1 MTEKEEV
8 WRNFFICKGRFDLNY
23 RSRVGLVACLY
34 EVDNHCKM
42 NNSYGNIVY
51 SGQIGETVQ
60 LQGQVEQHPHQVN
73 NHHYQQTQEQQ
84 QQYHQETHNGVKESY
99 SQERES
105 IIASNTHAQGA
116 YQEPEQVK
124 PAAAMEG
131 TEEVKN
137 HDGEEEID
145 ENHLEE
151 EHLDPE
157 EPENEEEKVA
167 DQAEEKDN
175 GATEAKAD
183 DENGDAK
190 EADENAT
197 DNPDGKDKDGEDD
210 KKDVKDEVPDDE
222 KPLKTRRRE
231 TGEPADLDICRV
243 CTSKDSLSDI
253 FDFDNDMRIADI
265 IIKLCPTVRITERD
279 HLPHKICKGCV
290 EKVKIA
296 HEFRIT
302 CENTDKE
309 LRKTLKRSYN
319 KSRRTTDFVIVN
331 CPMSDGE
338 DDDDEPQDDDEY
350 KVSQS
355 EVESE
360 PVTSDDSFEPSKKIK
375 KTPKRR
381 GRRPRTEV
389 SDAGSGEVVVKRKRG
404 RQPGY
409 SPKTGKI
416 SDTPKRG
423 PGRPPGRPGR
433 PPKSASKSPGL
444 ANVVY
449 IEAPD
454 GSSSESDDDKPIR
467 PRKTHDCN
475 KCDETF
481 KTGVEL
487 KEHLLTHKG
496 DLFPC
501 TKCDKTFKSKVY
513 LSNHLE
519 RHEQDDKKREEKMK
533 AKLAKKEAKRQAE
546 LNKRPYN
553 KYGSGGSAEKKKKM
567 EQSPANS
574 GRDLFKCV
582 APLTSTY
589 WSDSFSD

>member
-1 MTEKEEV
+1 
-8 WRNFFICKGRFDLNY
+8 
-23 RSRVGLVACLY
+23 
-34 EVDNHCKM
+34 M

-51 SGQIGETVQ
+51 SGQIGDTPE
-60 LQGQVEQHPHQVN
+60 LQGQVEQHPHQAN
-73 NHHYQQTQEQQ
+73 NHHHYQQPQQ
-84 QQYHQETHNGVKESY
+84 HHYQQDTHNGLKEGY
-99 SQERES
+99 NQERES
-105 IIASNTHAQGA
+105 IIANNTHAQGAAA

-124 PAAAMEG
+124 SATMES

-137 HDGEEEID
+137 HDGEEEME

-157 EPENEEEKVA
+157 EPENEDGKAEAE
-167 DQAEEKDN
+167 DQTE
-175 GATEAKAD
+175 ATKENDATDAKAD

-190 EADENAT
+190 EAEEDAK
-197 DNPDGKDKDGEDD
+197 DKPDGEEDD
-210 KKDVKDEVPDDE
+210 KKAVKTESKIDDDD

-231 TGEPADLDICRV
+231 GGEPADLEICRV
-243 CTSKDSLSDI
+243 CTSKDTLSDI
-253 FDFDNDMRIADI
+253 FEFDNDMRISDI
-265 IIKLCPTVRITERD
+265 ILKLCPAVRITERD

-360 PVTSDDSFEPSKKIK
+360 PVTSDDSFEPSRTKIK

-381 GRRPRTEV
+381 GRRPKNE
-389 SDAGSGEVVVKRKRG
+389 SSGAGSEEVVVKRKRG

-409 SPKTGKI
+409 SPKTGMI
-416 SDTPKRG
+416 SNTPKRG

-519 RHEQDDKKREEKMK
+519 RHDQDDKKREEKMK
-533 AKLAKKEAKRQAE
+533 AKQAKKEAKRQAE
-546 LNKRPYN
+546 LTKRPYN
-553 KYGSGGSAEKKKKM
+553 KHSSGGSAEKRKKM
-567 EQSPANS
+567 EPSPANS

>member
-1 MTEKEEV
+1 
-8 WRNFFICKGRFDLNY
+8 
-23 RSRVGLVACLY
+23 
-34 EVDNHCKM
+34 M

-51 SGQIGETVQ
+51 SGQIGESAQ
-60 LQGQVEQHPHQVN
+60 QGQVEQHQLN
-73 NHHYQQTQEQQ
+73 NHHYQEYQP
-84 QQYHQETHNGVKESY
+84 QETHNGVKEGGY
-99 SQERES
+99 SQERGS

-116 YQEPEQVK
+116 AYQQEHPEQVK
-124 PAAAMEG
+124 PAATAMES

-137 HDGEEEID
+137 HDGEEEMD

-157 EPENEEEKVA
+157 EPEGEEEKVE
-167 DQAEEKDN
+167 DQAEEEKD
-175 GATEAKAD
+175 ATEAKTE
-183 DENGDAK
+183 DENGDTKEEDAK
-190 EADENAT
+190 
-197 DNPDGKDKDGEDD
+197 DNPDGKDAEADGEDD
-210 KKDVKDEVPDDE
+210 KKDVKDEVPDDD
-222 KPLKTRRRE
+222 KPLKTRRRDG
-231 TGEPADLDICRV
+231 GEPADLEICRV
-243 CTSKDSLSDI
+243 CTSKDTLSDI

-381 GRRPRTEV
+381 GRRPRAET
-389 SDAGSGEVVVKRKRG
+389 SDAGRDSGEVVVKRKRG

-409 SPKTGKI
+409 SPKTGTI
-416 SDTPKRG
+416 SATPKRG

-533 AKLAKKEAKRQAE
+533 AKAAKKEAKRLAE

-553 KYGSGGSAEKKKKM
+553 KHGSGGSAEKKKKM

>member
-1 MTEKEEV
+1 
-8 WRNFFICKGRFDLNY
+8 
-23 RSRVGLVACLY
+23 
-34 EVDNHCKM
+34 M

-51 SGQIGETVQ
+51 SGQIGETPQ
-60 LQGQVEQHPHQVN
+60 LQGQVEQHPHQLN
-73 NHHYQQTQEQQ
+73 NHHHYQQQQE

-99 SQERES
+99 NQERES
-105 IIASNTHAQGA
+105 IIANNTHAQGA
-116 YQEPEQVK
+116 SYQEPEQVK
-124 PAAAMEG
+124 SLAVAAAMESAD
-131 TEEVKN
+131 EVKN
-137 HDGEEEID
+137 HDGVEEMD

-157 EPENEEEKVA
+157 EPENDDGNE
-167 DQAEEKDN
+167 DQAEETKED
-175 GATEAKAD
+175 GAKAE

-190 EADENAT
+190 G
-197 DNPDGKDKDGEDD
+197 DNGKDDPEGQGEDGVEDD
-210 KKDVKDEVPDDE
+210 KKDVKSESVDDVDD
-222 KPLKTRRRE
+222 KPLKTRRRD
-231 TGEPADLDICRV
+231 GEPADLDICRV
-243 CTSKDSLSDI
+243 CTSKDTLSDI
-253 FDFDNDMRIADI
+253 FEFDNDLRISDI

-296 HEFRIT
+296 HDFKIT

-338 DDDDEPQDDDEY
+338 EDDDEPQDDDEY

-360 PVTSDDSFEPSKKIK
+360 PVTSDDSFEPTKKIK

-381 GRRPRTEV
+381 GRRPKHE
-389 SDAGSGEVVVKRKRG
+389 SSGAGSEEVVVKRKRG

-409 SPKTGKI
+409 SPKTGMI
-416 SDTPKRG
+416 STTPKRG

-433 PPKSASKSPGL
+433 PPKSKSPGL

-481 KTGVEL
+481 NTGVEL

-519 RHEQDDKKREEKMK
+519 RHDQDDKKREEKIK
-533 AKLAKKEAKRQAE
+533 AKQAKKEAKRQAE
-546 LNKRPYN
+546 LMKRP
-553 KYGSGGSAEKKKKM
+553 KYSSGGSAEKKKKL
-567 EQSPANS
+567 EPSPANS

>member
-1 MTEKEEV
+1 M
-8 WRNFFICKGRFDLNY
+8 
-23 RSRVGLVACLY
+23 
-34 EVDNHCKM
+34 DNHNKM

-51 SGQIGETVQ
+51 SGHIGETSE
-60 LQGQVEQHPHQVN
+60 LQGQVDQHPHHVN
-73 NHHYQQTQEQQ
+73 NHHYQQQQ
-84 QQYHQETHNGVKESY
+84 QQYHQEPHNGPKESY

-105 IIASNTHAQGA
+105 IIANNTYAQPQPISEQGA
-116 YQEPEQVK
+116 FQEPEQVK
-124 PAAAMEG
+124 TAAAPAAMAD
-131 TEEVKN
+131 TDEVKN
-137 HDGEEEID
+137 HDGEEEME
-145 ENHLEE
+145 ENNLEE

-157 EPENEEEKVA
+157 LAENEDGKPEADEQADEKENDA
-167 DQAEEKDN
+167 T
-175 GATEAKAD
+175 GAKPE
-183 DENGDAK
+183 DENGDGK
-190 EADENAT
+190 EAVE
-197 DNPDGKDKDGEDD
+197 DGKDNVDKQEEKGD
-210 KKDVKDEVPDDE
+210 KKVVKSEPKDDE
-222 KPLKTRRRE
+222 KPAKTRRRD
-231 TGEPADLDICRV
+231 GEPADLEICRV
-243 CTSKDSLSDI
+243 CTAKDGLSDI
-253 FDFDNDMRIADI
+253 FEFENDLRICDI
-265 IIKLCPTVRITERD
+265 IIKLCPAVKITERD

-381 GRRPRTEV
+381 GRRPKND
-389 SDAGSGEVVVKRKRG
+389 SSGAGSGTEVVKRKRG
-404 RQPGY
+404 RQPGF
-409 SPKTGKI
+409 SPKSASI
-416 SDTPKRG
+416 TPKRG

-481 KTGVEL
+481 TTGVEL

-519 RHEQDDKKREEKMK
+519 RHDQDDKKREEKIK
-533 AKLAKKEAKRQAE
+533 AKQAKKEAKRQME
-546 LNKRPYN
+546 IQKRP
-553 KYGSGGSAEKKKKM
+553 KYSSGGSAEKRKKL
-567 EQSPANS
+567 EPSPANS

>member
-1 MTEKEEV
+1 M
-8 WRNFFICKGRFDLNY
+8 FFLAIDNY
-23 RSRVGLVACLY
+23 Y
-34 EVDNHCKM
+34 KM

-51 SGQIGETVQ
+51 SGSIVETSQ
-60 LQGQVEQHPHQVN
+60 LQGQVEQHPHQLN
-73 NHHYQQTQEQQ
+73 NHNHHHQQHH
-84 QQYHQETHNGVKESY
+84 QQYHLETHNSAEGLKENY
-99 SQERES
+99 NQGRES
-105 IIASNTHAQGA
+105 IIANNIQAQPQQVA
-116 YQEPEQVK
+116 YREPEQVK
-124 PAAAMEG
+124 SAAMDN
-131 TEEVKN
+131 TDEVKN
-137 HDGEEEID
+137 HDGEAEEVD

-157 EPENEEEKVA
+157 EPEGDEKAENDVDGKENDSKEEV
-167 DQAEEKDN
+167 AEEGK
-175 GATEAKAD
+175 
-183 DENGDAK
+183 
-190 EADENAT
+190 
-197 DNPDGKDKDGEDD
+197 DNPDGDEDAADVKKEVKSEAKDGE
-210 KKDVKDEVPDDE
+210 K
-222 KPLKTRRRE
+222 LAKTRRRDG
-231 TGEPADLDICRV
+231 GEPADLEICRV

-253 FDFDNDMRIADI
+253 FEFDNDIKI
-265 IIKLCPTVRITERD
+265 SELIVKLCPTVRITERD
-279 HLPHKICKGCV
+279 HLPHKICKGCI

-296 HEFRIT
+296 HEFKIT

-360 PVTSDDSFEPSKKIK
+360 PVTSDDSFEPTKKIK

-381 GRRPRTEV
+381 GRRSRRDSSPAE
-389 SDAGSGEVVVKRKRG
+389 EPVKRKRG

-409 SPKTGKI
+409 SPKAAAAA
-416 SDTPKRG
+416 SSVSPVKRG

-467 PRKTHDCN
+467 PRKTHDCT

-501 TKCDKTFKSKVY
+501 HKCDKSFKSKVY

-519 RHEQDDKKREEKMK
+519 RHEQDDKKREEKLK
-533 AKLAKKEAKRQAE
+533 AKQAKKEAQRQKELQKRKDHDS
-546 LNKRPYN
+546 KR
-553 KYGSGGSAEKKKKM
+553 GSYGSAEKKKKL
-567 EQSPANS
+567 EPSPANS